1 MSKIMDA
8 FATKTSLL
16 HGVGGTPEQILQAEQ
31 ELGVPFSEEY
41 HEYLSLYG
49 IAAYDGHE
57 LTGLSKSQR
66 LNVVFSTLEA
76 RKKYPCLPAGLYVVE
91 ETGIEELIVLQ
102 NIHKSMESRLSLKER
117 SQGFLIFL
125 PFSSQGLHYWDASI
139 YKDGKQVGH
148 QNISYAILHHARGI
162 SF

>member
-8 FATKTSLL
+8 FATKTALL
-16 HGVGGTPEQILQAEQ
+16 HGAGGTPEQILQAEQ

-76 RKKYPCLPAGLYVVE
+76 RKKYPSLPAGLYVVE

-102 NIHKSMESRLSLKER
+102 NSTGEIYGCAPNYELEKVFDSLSE
-117 SQGFLIFL
+117 
-125 PFSSQGLHYWDASI
+125 Y
-139 YKDGKQVGH
+139 
-148 QNISYAILHHARGI
+148 ILN
-162 SF
+162 S